1 MSATIEIE
9 QLQNEK
15 ARLEE
20 EARDLDEELKQLETR
35 WKLLSEKVAIQ
46 ELKKKNAAKKEAIN
60 QLQHKISL
68 LETQLEKL
76 STTDTSKDIL
86 PMDEDSENQEN
97 MIETSITEKKDEEAI
112 TVNAFGDEEE
122 IDENFETEYE
132 KKKYGFF

>member
-9 QLQNEK
+9 QLQNER

-20 EARDLDEELKQLETR
+20 EAQDLDEELKQLETR

-60 QLQHKISL
+60 QLQHKIRL

-76 STTDTSKDIL
+76 STTNISADAPSI
-86 PMDEDSENQEN
+86 DEDNENHEST
-97 MIETSITEKKDEEAI
+97 IEPTSLEDAI
-112 TVNAFGDEEE
+112 TVTALDNEEDIGE
-122 IDENFETEYE
+122 HIETEYE
-132 KKKYGFF
+132 KKKYGFFF

>member
-76 STTDTSKDIL
+76 STTDTSTDIL

-97 MIETSITEKKDEEAI
+97 MIETSITEEKDEEAI